1 MIRLLTGS
9 ALISM
14 TIAITPAQSQPVP
27 PPGVAQGTSVSSPLL
42 TSHVPPVIRG
52 PQAVSMTMHD
62 EPLTRDQMIR
72 HVREMFAR
80 LDANHDGFITKD
92 KVAAFDQKMTHS
104 MRIGARA
111 DERFERSRFDRRQGA
126 ARKQDRSALFDKLDT
141 NHDGV
146 ISRQEF
152 MAARPIQERRV
163 MVMREAEPHSG
174 QAMGEGHMHEMHM
187 RQMGMHGGFA
197 AHLFAMA
204 DTNHDGR
211 VSLEEAEAAAIAHFD
226 RMDLNHDGKITPDER
241 RQAHQRMRADHRP
254 F

>member
-1 MIRLLTGS
+1 MIRLLTGG
-9 ALISM
+9 ALISLI
-14 TIAITPAQSQPVP
+14 IAITPAQAQPVP
-27 PPGVAQGTSVSSPLL
+27 PPGVAQGTSMPSPML

-62 EPLTRDQMIR
+62 EFLTRDQMIQ
-72 HVREMFAR
+72 HVKQMFAR
-80 LDANHDGFITKD
+80 LDTNHDGFITKD
-92 KVAAFDQKMTHS
+92 EVAAFDQKMMHS
-104 MRIGARA
+104 MHMHARA
-111 DERFERSRFDRRQGA
+111 NERFEQSRFERREGT

-152 MAARPIQERRV
+152 MAERPVHERRV
-163 MVMREAEPHSG
+163 MVMRETEPHSG
-174 QAMGEGHMHEMHM
+174 QAMGEGDMHEMHM

-197 AHLFAMA
+197 VHLFAMA

-211 VSLEEAEAAAIAHFD
+211 VSLEEAEAAALAHFD

-241 RQAHQRMRADHRP
+241 RQAHQRMRADHHP